1 MFVTKIVPLTKTRF
15 QIYLDDKPAF
25 ILYKGELQKYGL
37 IPETDISDAIVQ
49 QIKDEV
55 LLKRAKLRALHLLN
69 DMDRTEEGLL
79 QKLLQGGYPND
90 VSEAAVS
97 YVKSFGYIDDK
108 RYAEQYI
115 RSRMLKKSKREL
127 YVALVGKGLRN
138 SVIEEALENC
148 FSDMCEQET
157 IMQLLKKR
165 NYDNETADD
174 KSKKK
179 MFDYLLRKGFRYE
192 DIRQALQVSSTN
204 A

>member
-25 ILYKGELQKYGL
+25 ILYKGELQKYG
-37 IPETDISDAIVQ
+37 IISETDISDATVQ
-49 QIKDEV
+49 QIKEEV

-69 DMDRTEEGLL
+69 DMDRTEGGVL

-157 IMQLLKKR
+157 IMQLLKKK

>member
-25 ILYKGELQKYGL
+25 ILYKGELQKYG
-37 IPETDISDAIVQ
+37 IISETDISDAIVQ
-49 QIKDEV
+49 QIKEEA

-127 YVALVGKGLRN
+127 YVALVGKGLEN

-157 IMQLLKKR
+157 IMQLLKKK

>member
-37 IPETDISDAIVQ
+37 IPETDISAAIVQ
-49 QIKDEV
+49 QIKEEV

-69 DMDRTEEGLL
+69 DMDRTEDGLL

-157 IMQLLKKR
+157 IMQLLKKK

-174 KSKKK
+174 TSKKK

>member
-25 ILYKGELQKYGL
+25 VLYKGELQKYGL
-37 IPETDISDAIVQ
+37 VPETDISDAIIQ
-49 QIKDEV
+49 QIKEEV

-69 DMDRTEEGLL
+69 DMDRTEDGLL
-79 QKLLQGGYPND
+79 QKLLQGGYPED

-108 RYAEQYI
+108 RYAEQFV

-127 YVALVGKGLRN
+127 YIALVGKGLEN

-148 FSDMCEQET
+148 FSDVNEQET
-157 IMQLLKKR
+157 IMQLLKKKK
-165 NYDNETADD
+165 YDSETADD
-174 KSKKK
+174 KTKKK

>member
-25 ILYKGELQKYGL
+25 VLYEGELQKYGL

-49 QIKDEV
+49 QIKEEV

-138 SVIEEALENC
+138 SAIEEALENC

-157 IMQLLKKR
+157 IMQLLKKK